1 MWCAAGEA
9 STAAAACKCSATGR
23 WAEKHRA
30 AKQAKFKDYAAL
42 AIVDVP
48 VSHGAEHGRAA
59 I

>member
-30 AKQAKFKDYAAL
+30 AKQAKFKDL

>member
-1 MWCAAGEA
+1 MWWAAGEA

-30 AKQAKFKDYAAL
+30 AKQVRFKDL
-42 AIVDVP
+42 AIVDIP